1 MRQTYASEIGLA
13 IVLYKALKDKIYDV
27 TPPITNGKPPT
38 TPPPAN
44 GNGTTPPPK
53 TGPTYFRAD
62 GLYTWVGYLYYV
74 DQSASNTDYQ
84 DYLTENQNGNGN
96 GNGNGYDPGEC
107 VGCPTE
113 FRADLTVS
121 DTIAYSSPCPIGYR
135 AVEIPRGY
143 STQSRCYNGP

>member
-1 MRQTYASEIGLA
+1 MRQTYASEVGLA
-13 IVLYKALKDKIYDV
+13 IVLYKALKDKLYDV
-27 TPPITNGKPPT
+27 TPPITNGREPYVPIVPPT
-38 TPPPAN
+38 TPP
-44 GNGTTPPPK
+44 
-53 TGPTYFRAD
+53 TGPAYYRAD
-62 GLYTWVGYLYYV
+62 GLYTWTGYLYYV
-74 DQSASNTDYQ
+74 DSSASNTDYQ
-84 DYLTENQNGNGN
+84 DYLKENQNGNGN
-96 GNGNGYDPGEC
+96 GGGAC